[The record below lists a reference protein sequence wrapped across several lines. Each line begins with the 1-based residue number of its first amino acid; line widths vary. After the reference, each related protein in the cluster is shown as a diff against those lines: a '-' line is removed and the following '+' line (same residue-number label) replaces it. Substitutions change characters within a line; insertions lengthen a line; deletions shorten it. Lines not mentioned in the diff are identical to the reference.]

1 MNRSGWRGVAI
12 LAGVGLVAGTVVL
25 PIGDAEA
32 QVYVYPR
39 RALKSPV
46 RWYDFSWQYVDLLV
60 GPDAD
65 KRRAADLGRAGPQQ
79 PGIPQPPQPG
89 PDAVPGSPTP
99 HPQAPTPGESA
110 PSAPPGGGGGFPD
123 APLAPTAD
131 EPTTEA
137 AAKPPT
143 SDAPALGTKVG
154 KAASGVAAGS
164 PGAEASDGI
173 TAMGVPTAL
182 DPFRV
187 DVMPLNLPP
196 YTERRLPPLADP
208 KKLLGSDTGGVR
220 LYFYDREEEVAKRA
234 TALIVDAY
242 VYLVGQFNYVP
253 TETFPYVLYSSYQE
267 FLQTNLFPLQE
278 GTLGVTSPQD
288 LKLTLPYFG
297 DHQLFA
303 RVSSHEMAHQ
313 FTIQKVR
320 TVTQKEELWGD
331 PLGAMPLWFIEGLA
345 EYYAQE
351 GVDPE
356 AQMLVRDIV
365 IHPDFE
371 LGYVLLDFYEDRP
384 YSFLW
389 TYKMGQVR
397 CAFLEE
403 TYGRGTI
410 QRILGESPRLIG
422 GVGSKV
428 PVAGFPALLEDITGD
443 DPRQMARKF
452 ETWLKR
458 WAFRS
463 YLATAQNT
471 SEIDP
476 LEGLAE
482 DYIDA
487 MTSSEDGNLLLY
499 RAMDLTTF
507 QSRLMLVDRRAPDAP
522 KHVAGDGVPGVES
535 LHPVFGRN
543 FDVRDDKL
551 VYVAESRGTDVLYLQ
566 NILHGAKQLT
576 LNQVQAQNQQ
586 QQQPIAPGHP
596 PLPPKPWE
604 RDEAWD
610 VTLALGSIREY
621 DLGMRG
627 LIAAYSPA
635 FSPDGKR
642 VAFVGFQANGT
653 RDVYVLDPDDS
664 AEGGFRLTQ
673 LTRDVYSERQ
683 VAWGPDGV
691 VFSSDATAHGYY
703 NLFRVDP
710 ANPGK
715 VERLT
720 TEKRD
725 HLDPKVLGDGRLF
738 FTAYNRGRADLHEL
752 VDGAVARKTEVPTG
766 VFDVGPG
773 PEGGVWALYHE
784 GGRRK
789 PVMIKSTRLVTRETL
804 EQPPPEPARKI
815 AEQPLTNAVDYS
827 ALSARNWELGPP
839 FAMFGAGQ
847 GGIYGQLV
855 GSATDKLRNHGLM
868 LNVAVLGGFEYTD
881 GYFVYLNQERRL
893 TWGTGL
899 FQSLVFR
906 ADQTFP
912 ELQGLI
918 SGERFYGALG
928 SVRYPLNQ
936 FVYLQGDVS
945 AGGVSYFLPQFDR
958 LILETPEA
966 NPLGQNLLRPW
977 IEAHRG
983 PRFQTEGT
991 LRIGYDTIRYGGLTG
1006 PIAGTSL
1013 LLEGSTTYQPF
1024 DSEVFGTLRFDGEKY
1039 FPIFGRTH
1047 LFVRAGTGT
1056 TFGGP
1061 LARQFYLSS
1070 FDTLRGVPYGNQAFL
1085 LGRHFFFSTAE
1096 LQVPLNGLIRVLIL
1110 SDIEAIAGVDVG
1122 GVGQSWQHLWE
1133 HRVLAPVVGGNFA
1146 LGPLILRLH
1155 FAKPI
1160 NIGAP
1165 AGLPSNNGEWVTN
1178 FSIRILGFEGFF
1190 DRRYGTPGGLHRTP
1204 HTAFMGTRS
1213 GAGL

>member
-1 MNRSGWRGVAI
+1 M

-25 PIGDAEA
+25 PVRDAEA

-46 RWYDFSWQYVDLLV
+46 RWYDFSWQYVDVLV

-65 KRRAADLGRAGPQQ
+65 KSRASDVGRTGPQK
-79 PGIPQPPQPG
+79 PQVPQNPQTG
-89 PDAVPGSPTP
+89 PDAVPSSPAP
-99 HPQAPTPGESA
+99 HPGPVSPGSGEDAPVQ
-110 PSAPPGGGGGFPD
+110 PPGSGGGFPELP
-123 APLAPTAD
+123 APGD
-131 EPTTEA
+131 
-137 AAKPPT
+137 
-143 SDAPALGTKVG
+143 
-154 KAASGVAAGS
+154 GVAATEPTATAPGVGAKVGEAVSSVAVGS
-164 PGAEASDGI
+164 PGAAAFEGI
-173 TAMGVPTAL
+173 AATGVPAAI
-182 DPFRV
+182 DPFKV

-196 YTERRLPPLADP
+196 YTERRLPPLVEP
-208 KKLLGSDTGGVR
+208 QTLLGRNTGGVR

-234 TALIVDAY
+234 TALIVDSY

-278 GTLGVTSPQD
+278 GTLGVTSPVD

-297 DHQLFA
+297 DHQLFK
-303 RVSSHEMAHQ
+303 RVSAHEMAHQ

-320 TVTQKEELWGD
+320 TVTQEAKLWGD
-331 PLGAMPLWFIEGLA
+331 PLSAMPLWFIEGLA

-356 AQMLVRDIV
+356 AQMLVRDVV

-384 YSFLW
+384 WSFLW

-410 QRILGESPRLIG
+410 QRILVESPRMIG
-422 GVGSKV
+422 GIGNKM
-428 PVAGFPALLEDITGD
+428 PVAGFPLLLEDITGD
-443 DPRQMARKF
+443 DPRQMARRF

-458 WAFRS
+458 WAFRT
-463 YLATAQNT
+463 YLATAQGP
-471 SEIDP
+471 SEVEP
-476 LEGLAE
+476 LDGLPE
-482 DYIDA
+482 DYVDA
-487 MTSSEDGNLLLY
+487 MTSSEDGSLLLY
-499 RAMDLTTF
+499 RAMDLTTG
-507 QSRLMLVDRRAPDAP
+507 QSRLMLVDRRAPDRP
-522 KHVAGDGVPGVES
+522 TWVAGDGVPGVES

-543 FDVRDDKL
+543 FDLRKDKI
-551 VYVAESRGTDVLYLQ
+551 VYVAESQGTDVLYVQ
-566 NILHGAKQLT
+566 DIVHGAKRLSPE
-576 LNQVQAQNQQ
+576 QVKQQNPQQ
-586 QQQPIAPGHP
+586 TQPLAEGHP

-604 RDEAWD
+604 RDEAWE
-610 VTLALGSIREY
+610 VNLSLGGIREF
-621 DLGMRG
+621 DLAPHG
-627 LIAAYSPA
+627 LIAAYAPA

-642 VAFVGFQANGT
+642 VAFIGFQSSGT
-653 RDVYVLDPDDS
+653 RDVYVLDPDEA
-664 AEGGFRLTQ
+664 AEGGFRLLK
-673 LTRDVYSERQ
+673 LTDDVYSERQ
-683 VAWGPDGV
+683 VAWGPKGV

-710 ANPGK
+710 ANPGE

-752 VDGAVARKTEVPTG
+752 VDGAIARRTEVPTG
-766 VFDVGPG
+766 FFDVGPG

-789 PVMIKSTRLVTRETL
+789 PVMIKQALLATRETL
-804 EQPPPEPARKI
+804 EQPAADPPRPI
-815 AEQPLTNAVDYS
+815 PEQALTGAVDYN
-827 ALSARNWELGPP
+827 ALSVSNWELGAP

-855 GSATDKLRNHGLM
+855 ASASDKLRNHGLL

-881 GYFVYLNQERRL
+881 GYLVYLNQERRL

-912 ELQGLI
+912 DLHGLI

-936 FVYLQGDVS
+936 FVYLQGDLS

-966 NPLGQNLLRPW
+966 NPRGANLLREW
-977 IEAHRG
+977 IDAHRG

-991 LRIGYDTIRYGGLTG
+991 LRLGYDTIRYGGLTG

-1013 LLEGSTTYQPF
+1013 LLEGSTTYQPW
-1024 DSEVFGTLRFDGEKY
+1024 DDEVFGTLRFDGERY

-1047 LFVRAGTGT
+1047 VFVRAGVGT

-1061 LARQFYLSS
+1061 LARQFFLSS
-1070 FDTLRGVPYGNQAFL
+1070 FDTLRGVPYGNQNFL
-1085 LGRHFFFSTAE
+1085 LGRHFAFSTAE
-1096 LQVPLNGLIRVLIL
+1096 LQVPLNGVIRVLIL
-1110 SDIEAIAGVDVG
+1110 NDIEAIAGIDFG
-1122 GVGQSWQHLWE
+1122 GVGQSWEHLWE
-1133 HRVLAPVVGGNFA
+1133 HRVLSPVVGGNFA

-1160 NIGAP
+1160 DISAP

-1190 DRRYGTPGGLHRTP
+1190 DRRFGTPGGAHRSS
-1204 HTAFMGTRS
+1204 HTTFVGPRS
-1213 GAGL
+1213 GAAF